1 MPRGIVA
8 LIALAGFCIPFL
20 LELGEVYAGHQNKR
34 TSSLGNKAQLNA
46 LRTPGSIRYIGNTLV
61 LPPGMS
67 TRIRT
72 IGGRI
77 VAPPGSGNFI
87 RGLQVNRPAL
97 RGRVSGPLRR
107 DYSIL
112 ARPRRNFPSQAIK
125 APALGLAKGGSLP
138 NTDDQFD
145 LPERAAI
152 AKDLRSIFR
161 RADRKLDQAL
171 NR

>member
-34 TSSLGNKAQLNA
+34 VSSLGNKAQLNA

-77 VAPPGSGNFI
+77 VAPPGSANFI

-97 RGRVSGPLRR
+97 RGLVSGPLRR

-112 ARPRRNFPSQAIK
+112 ARPSRGYFVQNIK
-125 APALGLAKGGSLP
+125 APALGLVRATQP
-138 NTDDQFD
+138 QIVHQDFNQPD
-145 LPERAAI
+145 RAAI
-152 AKDLRSIFR
+152 AKDFRAIFR
-161 RADRKLDQAL
+161 RADQKLDQAL